1 MHPLREELNRFVEGQ
16 ETAQSTIAHIR
27 DCEFCSLYC
36 ERYELLLSEIDAAG
50 SLDREDISEIASS
63 LFAGKSDPNI
73 IHLSL
78 FHRIPLPGQR
88 RLLAAEGERAAE
100 PVLQNLATWFSQ
112 EQDIVVRVM
121 RDTEHAVDFLQVLAP
136 DESLMAHVLIESADS
151 QLTYVTDG
159 QGKVEFALRQVEG
172 LASIKWQIRLPEA
185 VFQLDSMSYDP
196 ERVKSETDTILESPG
211 GDRVS
216 IKLQEKTEGKEIIVR
231 VLALDGNAQYQQARV
246 AITSKSGTE
255 VKPVTPSDTLKF
267 ALVDANTEIGI
278 RIFQ

>member
-16 ETAQSTIAHIR
+16 ETAQSILAHIR
-27 DCEFCSLYC
+27 DCEFCGLYC
-36 ERYELLLSEIDAAG
+36 ERYELLLSEIDSAEIVN
-50 SLDREDISEIASS
+50 REDLSEIASS
-63 LFAGKSDPNI
+63 IFTGKSSPNI
-73 IHLSL
+73 IHLSP
-78 FHRIPLPGQR
+78 FHRSPLPGQR
-88 RLLAAEGERAAE
+88 LLAADGERTNE

-121 RDTEHAVDFLQVLAP
+121 RDTEHAVDFLQVIAP
-136 DESLMAHVLIESADS
+136 DESLMSHVLIESADAH
-151 QLTYVTDG
+151 LTYVTDG
-159 QGKVEFALRQVEG
+159 QGKVEFKMRQVEDI
-172 LASIKWQIRLPEA
+172 ASIKWQIRLPEA
-185 VFQLDSMSYDP
+185 VFRLDALTYDP
-196 ERVKSETDTILESPG
+196 NRVKSETDTILESPG
-211 GDRVS
+211 GDTVS

-231 VLALDGNAQYQQARV
+231 VLALDGNAAYQHARV